1 MDDNNTHIAYFSTLK
16 IVYYIYV
23 LRTVNINLEPNDR
36 KLSVCMYVQNQIS
49 TAPLS
54 ADESVKS
61 FIYSLPDASL
71 GLLFGR
77 EKFVV
82 VSADSFSECVDEV
95 CELYAYDARHG
106 ADEDARLCE
115 REVAEV
121 HDVLRVYVRLGDIP
135 VRIDFSNE
143 IEDRSQIVQRCQ
155 PVRNQKN

>member
-1 MDDNNTHIAYFSTLK
+1 
-16 IVYYIYV
+16 
-23 LRTVNINLEPNDR
+23 
-36 KLSVCMYVQNQIS
+36 MYVQNQIS